1 MNHSNLTTEATI
13 GPDAPN
19 ELGFSALKVT
29 AAEGYVGDR
38 PGLNAKTLA
47 TILHSSDW
55 HICDAESPARQEYLD
70 RYFDPESAY
79 RAILGYVGTYRPWE
93 ILTTQVAAAF
103 IQTLNRIEVGPISK
117 RPVDALVITGDVTDN
132 GQLNELEW
140 YLNLLDGQEV
150 DPSGGRSK
158 SDWVGSD
165 SDSEWD
171 ERYWHPES
179 DEAGRVDLPTGHFGY
194 PNVPGLICA
203 ARKPFKTTG
212 LQHPWLSVHGNHDAL
227 LQGTVAP
234 DTELN
239 ELATGS
245 KRIVGLAPE
254 QTPLD
259 VIEAIP
265 TIGPARYIHTAD
277 SPTQEVTPD
286 AARRLSSPGKF
297 AELHLDSKSKPIGH
311 GFTSKN
317 VKDGTAYYS
326 YEVGE
331 LILVAL
337 DTVNHHGGFEG
348 SISQSQLQW
357 LESTLVKFSD
367 RHVVIASHHPSPAII
382 NDYCPNGAERRV
394 LGPEILAKLMSHKN
408 VLVWINGHEHENQ
421 IILNVGLEGRVLPEI
436 NTASIIDWPQQ
447 ARILE
452 FAMDGETAYITS
464 TVINHDGLVHPD
476 LERLDLADM
485 AGLSR
490 ILAFNDYQRRDPL
503 TSIHRKEGSIADR
516 NFVLRLPNLLYSAD
530 Q

>member
-1 MNHSNLTTEATI
+1 MSNSYLTTDVTI
-13 GPDAPN
+13 AADVPN
-19 ELGFSALKVT
+19 ELGFKSLKVT
-29 AAEGYVGDR
+29 AGEDYVGDR
-38 PGLNAKTLA
+38 PGTNVRTLA

-70 RYFDPESAY
+70 RYFDPNSPY

-103 IQTLNRIEVGPISK
+103 IETLNRIEVGPVSK

-140 YLNLLDGQEV
+140 YLDLLDGQEV

-158 SDWVGSD
+158 SDWVGSG
-165 SDSEWD
+165 SNAEWD
-171 ERYWHPES
+171 ERYWHPEGE
-179 DEAGRVDLPTGHFGY
+179 DAGRVDLPTGHYGF
-194 PNVPGLICA
+194 PNVPGLLAA
-203 ARKPFKTTG
+203 ARRPFKSSG
-212 LQHPWLSVHGNHDAL
+212 LRHPWFSVHGNHDAL

-234 DTELN
+234 DAALN
-239 ELATGS
+239 ELAIGG
-245 KRIVGLAPE
+245 KRIVGLTQE

-265 TIGPARYIHTAD
+265 TVGPARYIHTAD
-277 SPTQEVTPD
+277 SPQQEVTPD
-286 AARRLSSPGKF
+286 PARRLTSPGKF
-297 AELHLDSKSKPIGH
+297 AELHINSKSKPSGH

-317 VKDGTAYYS
+317 ATDGTAYYS
-326 YEVGE
+326 HQVGE

-337 DTVNHHGGFEG
+337 DTVNQYGGYEG
-348 SISQSQLQW
+348 SISESQLRW
-357 LESTLVKFSD
+357 LKSTLEKFSD
-367 RHVVIASHHPSPAII
+367 RHVVIASHHPSTAII
-382 NDYCPNGAERRV
+382 NDYQPEDAERRV
-394 LGPEILAKLMSHKN
+394 LGPEILATLMQNKN

-421 IILNVGLEGRVLPEI
+421 IILNVGAEGRVVPEI

-447 ARILE
+447 ARIIE
-452 FAMDGETAYITS
+452 FSVDSESVYITS
-464 TVINHDGLVHPD
+464 TVINHDGLVNPD

-503 TSIHRKEGSIADR
+503 TSIHRKEGSVADR
-516 NFVLRLPNLLYSAD
+516 NFVLRLPNLLSNPT
-530 Q
+530 

>member
-13 GPDAPN
+13 GPDVPN
-19 ELGFSALKVT
+19 ELGFRTLKVT
-29 AAEGYVGDR
+29 AGEEYVGDR
-38 PGLNAKTLA
+38 PGPNVKTLA

-70 RYFDPESAY
+70 RYFDPNSAY

-93 ILTTQVAAAF
+93 ILTTQVAAVF

-150 DPSGGRSK
+150 NPAGGRFE
-158 SDWVGSD
+158 SDWVGSASD
-165 SDSEWD
+165 SDWD
-171 ERYWHPES
+171 ERYWHPEG
-179 DEAGRVDLPTGHFGY
+179 DETGRVDLPTSQFGY

-203 ARKPFKTTG
+203 ARKSFKASG
-212 LQHPWLSVHGNHDAL
+212 LRHPWLSVHGNHDAL
-227 LQGTVAP
+227 LQGVVPP
-234 DTELN
+234 DDALTG
-239 ELATGS
+239 LATGNF
-245 KRIVGLAPE
+245 RIVGLTPE

-259 VIEAIP
+259 AIEAIVA
-265 TIGPARYIHTAD
+265 IGPARYIHTAN
-277 SPTQEVTPD
+277 SPQQEVTPD
-286 AARRLSSPGKF
+286 AARRLTSPGKF
-297 AELHLDSKSKPIGH
+297 AQLHLASKSKPIGH
-311 GFTSKN
+311 GFTIRN
-317 VKDGTAYYS
+317 ATDGTAYYS
-326 YEVGE
+326 YQVGE

-348 SISQSQLQW
+348 SISESQLQW
-357 LESTLVKFSD
+357 LESTLFKFSD

-382 NDYCPNGAERRV
+382 NDYCPDGAERRV
-394 LGPEILAKLMSHKN
+394 LGPKILTTLMGHKN

-421 IILNVGLEGRVLPEI
+421 IILNVGPEGRILPEI

-452 FAMDGETAYITS
+452 FSVDSEYAYITS
-464 TVINHDGLVHPD
+464 TVINHDGLVDPD
-476 LERLDLADM
+476 LERLDLADL

-516 NFVLRLPNLLYSAD
+516 NFVLRLPNLLHSAD
-530 Q
+530 

>member
-1 MNHSNLTTEATI
+1 MSNSYLTTEATI
-13 GPDAPN
+13 VPDVPN
-19 ELGFSALKVT
+19 ELGFKALRIST
-29 AAEGYVGDR
+29 GEEYVGDR
-38 PGLNAKTLA
+38 PGTNVKTLA

-70 RYFDPESAY
+70 RYFDPNSPY

-103 IQTLNRIEVGPISK
+103 IETLNRIEVGPVSK

-140 YLNLLDGQEV
+140 YLNLLDGHEV
-150 DPSGGRSK
+150 NPAGGRSK
-158 SDWVGSD
+158 SDWVGSTSNAD
-165 SDSEWD
+165 WD
-171 ERYWHPES
+171 ERYWHPDGEDS
-179 DEAGRVDLPTGHFGY
+179 GRVDLPTGHYGY
-194 PNVPGLICA
+194 PNVPGLIAA
-203 ARKPFKTTG
+203 ARKPFKSSG
-212 LQHPWLSVHGNHDAL
+212 LRHPWLSVHGNHDAL

-234 DTELN
+234 DAELN
-239 ELATGS
+239 ELATGNM
-245 KRIVGLAPE
+245 RIVGLAPE
-254 QTPLD
+254 QTPFD
-259 VIEAIP
+259 AIEAIP
-265 TIGPARYIHTAD
+265 TVGPARYIHTKD
-277 SPTQEVTPD
+277 SPRQEVVPD
-286 AARRLSSPGKF
+286 DSRRLASPGKF
-297 AELHLDSKSKPIGH
+297 AELHLNSSSLPHGH
-311 GFTSKN
+311 GFTTKN
-317 VKDGTAYYS
+317 ASDGTAYYS
-326 YEVGE
+326 YQVGE
-331 LILVAL
+331 MILVAL

-348 SISQSQLQW
+348 SITESQLKW

-382 NDYCPNGAERRV
+382 NDYQPEGTEPRV
-394 LGPEILAKLMSHKN
+394 LGPEILATLMNHKN

-421 IILNVGLEGRVLPEI
+421 IILNVGPDGRVLPEI

-452 FAMDGETAYITS
+452 FSVDSDSAYITS
-464 TVINHDGLVHPD
+464 TVINHDGRVDPD

-516 NFVLRLPNLLYSAD
+516 NFVLRLPNLLSPVD
-530 Q
+530 

>member
-1 MNHSNLTTEATI
+1 MIHSHLTTEATI
-13 GPDAPN
+13 APDATN
-19 ELGFSALKVT
+19 ELGFRTFKVT
-29 AAEGYVGDR
+29 SGEDYVGDR
-38 PGLNAKTLA
+38 PSQNAKTLA

-70 RYFDPESAY
+70 RYFDPDSAY

-103 IQTLNRIEVGPISK
+103 IQTLNRIEVGPTGK

-150 DPSGGRSK
+150 HPSGGRLE
-158 SDWVGSD
+158 SDWVGSHAD
-165 SDSEWD
+165 WD

-179 DEAGRVDLPTGHFGY
+179 DEAGRVDLPTSHFGY
-194 PNVPGLICA
+194 PNVPGLISA
-203 ARKPFKTTG
+203 ARQSFKAAG
-212 LQHPWLSVHGNHDAL
+212 LKHPWLSVHGNHDAL

-234 DTELN
+234 DEALN
-239 ELATGS
+239 ELAIGG
-245 KRIVGLAPE
+245 KRIVGLASE

-259 VIEAIP
+259 VIAAIP
-265 TIGPARYIHTAD
+265 TIGPAHYIHTAD
-277 SPTQEVTPD
+277 SPTQNVTPD
-286 AARRLSSPGKF
+286 SARRLTSPGKF
-297 AELHLDSKSKPIGH
+297 AELHLNSKSKPIGH
-311 GFTSKN
+311 GFTAKN
-317 VKDGTAYYS
+317 AADGTAYYS
-326 YEVGE
+326 YQVGE

-348 SISQSQLQW
+348 SISESQLQW
-357 LESTLVKFSD
+357 LEFTLEKFSD

-382 NDYCPNGAERRV
+382 NDYCPNGSERRV

-421 IILNVGLEGRVLPEI
+421 IILNVGSEGRVLPEI

-452 FAMDGETAYITS
+452 FAVDTESAYITS
-464 TVINHDGLVHPD
+464 TVINHDGLVDPD
-476 LERLDLADM
+476 LERLDIVDM

-516 NFVLRLPNLLYSAD
+516 NFVLRLPNLLHSPD
-530 Q
+530 

>member
-13 GPDAPN
+13 GPDVPN
-19 ELGFSALKVT
+19 ELGFRTLKVT
-29 AAEGYVGDR
+29 AGEEYVGDR
-38 PGLNAKTLA
+38 PGPNVKTLA

-70 RYFDPESAY
+70 RYFDPNSPY

-103 IQTLNRIEVGPISK
+103 IQTLNRIDVGPVSK

-150 DPSGGRSK
+150 NPSGERSK
-158 SDWVGSD
+158 SDWVGADSNSD
-165 SDSEWD
+165 WD
-171 ERYWHPES
+171 ERYWHPEG
-179 DEAGRVDLPTGHFGY
+179 DETGRVDLPTSQFGY
-194 PNVPGLICA
+194 PNVPGLISA
-203 ARKPFKTTG
+203 ARKPFKTSG
-212 LQHPWLSVHGNHDAL
+212 LRHPWLSVHGNHDAL
-227 LQGTVAP
+227 LQGVVPP
-234 DTELN
+234 DDALN
-239 ELATGS
+239 ELATGNY
-245 KRIVGLAPE
+245 RIIGLTPE

-259 VIEAIP
+259 AIVAIP
-265 TIGPARYIHTAD
+265 AIGPARYIHAPD
-277 SPTQEVTPD
+277 SPSQVVSPD
-286 AARRLSSPGKF
+286 LSRRLTSPGKF
-297 AELHLDSKSKPIGH
+297 AELHLKSNSLPHGH

-317 VKDGTAYYS
+317 VVDGTAFY
-326 YEVGE
+326 VTQIGD

-348 SISQSQLQW
+348 SISESQLQW
-357 LESTLVKFSD
+357 LNSTLLKFSGW
-367 RHVVIASHHPSPAII
+367 HVVVASHHPSPAII
-382 NDYCPNGAERRV
+382 NDYCPDGAERRV
-394 LGPEILAKLMSHKN
+394 LGPEILATLMRHKN

-421 IILNVGLEGRVLPEI
+421 LILNVDPEGRVLPEI

-452 FAMDGETAYITS
+452 FSVDSESAYITS
-464 TVINHDGLVHPD
+464 TVINHDGLVDPD
-476 LERLDLADM
+476 LERLNLVDI

-503 TSIHRKEGSIADR
+503 TSIHRKEGNIADR
-516 NFVLRLPNLLYSAD
+516 NFVLRLPNLLSSMD
-530 Q
+530 